1 MARMEVWRCTMLG
14 SVVTPTLLISLV
26 VVKIGI
32 TSLEGN
38 RQSLTNFKM
47 HLSFVPEMS
56 HAWQGKDRVVTV
68 ARSVIAKTRSTLTR
82 TGRLATYATRVMR
95 PSMRQTRKTATGGDV
110 SHARCVEWKK
120 NVDRG
125 ERRGRLISESPLSL
139 PLMGCSLNSFI
150 LNKYGLFGECI
161 LSWNVP
167 SLGRNGYKR

>member
-1 MARMEVWRCTMLG
+1 MLG

-26 VVKIGI
+26 VVKIAI

-68 ARSVIAKTRSTLTR
+68 ARSVIAKTRSTPTR
-82 TGRLATYATRVMR
+82 TRRLATYATRVMQ
-95 PSMRQTRKTATGGDV
+95 PSTRQTRKTATGSDV
-110 SHARCVEWKK
+110 NRARFEWKN

-125 ERRGRLISESPLSL
+125 ERRGCLISESPLSL
-139 PLMGCSLNSFI
+139 PLMGCPLNSFI
-150 LNKYGLFGECI
+150 LDKYGLFGECI